1 MHQAALKPTK
11 GPPLPVTARPLG
23 IRSDPNGIPAGV
35 TSPPLG
41 HPMPKSDQLL
51 ALVARVPCV
60 CALSAVI
67 ANWAYTPCVCG
78 VLTTAGGMSG
88 FRDVCEIVAPS

>member
-51 ALVARVPCV
+51 ALVV
-60 CALSAVI
+60 
-67 ANWAYTPCVCG
+67 
-78 VLTTAGGMSG
+78 VLPLPVAWPQGWPG
-88 FRDVCEIVAPS
+88 APSARLSFHCLNWYPRTAINYLLWWPYFP